1 MFIADMG
8 ENEVY
13 GIKPMN
19 CPNAMIVFKSMQ
31 ISYKDL
37 PLRLS
42 DVDRL
47 HRYER
52 SGTLNGLLRC
62 RSFQQDDSHNYI
74 TEDMIE
80 SEYESIMEIC
90 KDFYGIFNLEYSFRL
105 GTRPEGFMGD
115 IETWDKAETALK
127 KVLEKS
133 GKDYF
138 VADGDGAFYG
148 PKIDIIVK
156 DALGRDWQLGT
167 MQLDFQQPRRFELEY
182 TDRDGSKKTPVVIHR
197 VIYGS
202 LERFIGI
209 LIEHYAG
216 AFPMWLSPVQVA
228 VLPISSEHHDEYAKT
243 VYDILKQAGI
253 RAQLISD
260 DSLGK
265 RIRNTKMQK
274 IPYQIIIGD
283 KEKGSNTITI
293 EGRHDEK
300 IENSNVVEFLAR
312 IQNEIKERT
321 NN

>member
-42 DVDRL
+42 DTDRL

-62 RSFQQDDSHNYI
+62 RSFQQDDSHNYV
-74 TEDMIE
+74 TEEMIE
-80 SEYESIMEIC
+80 SEYEEIMKIC
-90 KDFYGIFNLEYSFRL
+90 KEFYGIFNLEYKFRL
-105 GTRPEGFMGD
+105 GTRPKEYMGD
-115 IETWDKAETALK
+115 IETWNRAEKSLHA
-127 KVLEKS
+127 VLEKS
-133 GKDYF
+133 GKEYSI
-138 VADGDGAFYG
+138 ADGDGAFYG
-148 PKIDIIVK
+148 PKIDIVMK
-156 DALGRDWQLGT
+156 DAIGRDWQMGT

-182 TDRDGSKKTPVVIHR
+182 MDKDGKRKTPVVIHR

-216 AFPMWLSPVQVA
+216 AFPLWLAPVQVK
-228 VLPISSEHHDEYAKT
+228 VIPVRTNHNEYAKQ
-243 VYDILKQAGI
+243 VFDLLKENNI
-253 RAQLISD
+253 RAELD
-260 DSLGK
+260 DEETNLGGK
-265 RIRNTKMQK
+265 VRDAKNNK
-274 IPYQIIIGD
+274 IPYWIVIGD
-283 KEKGSNTITI
+283 KEI
-293 EGRHDEK
+293 EANKVTLESR
-300 IENSNVVEFLAR
+300 NSGQLGQISKEELVKKFLE
-312 IQNEIKERT
+312 EIRNKK
-321 NN
+321 